1 MDGNERNTMDQ
12 NARKRTVRREGNAA
26 GSARANE
33 GLGRRPS
40 GNGAS
45 ASAGRPSGKSS
56 SASVRRTSES
66 GDPTRRTTPGGTVTP
81 MRRESGSVRK
91 PSEQAGRA
99 QGSLRKEH
107 SETGRTRDAAGAPT
121 DPSLRRA
128 SAKAGTPTDPS
139 ARRAAGKTGTSTDP
153 SARRAAGKT
162 GTPTDPSARRTAG
175 KAGTPTDPSARR
187 TDGKAGTP
195 TDPSARRTA
204 GKAGTPADPS
214 LRRAAGKAQG
224 NPAEQKPV
232 RSADGIVRKQG
243 GHPNGKSKA
252 MSKKKKKQK
261 RAAFNF
267 ASGGVLIIAACV
279 FIFSLYQLITMLIPY
294 YSGGEE
300 YDKIKN
306 IAITADEEGK
316 GFTVDFDAL
325 LKENE
330 DTVAWIRFDEPAVI
344 NYPVVKSADNNEYLT
359 KTFTAND
366 NKLGAIFVDMRNS
379 NDFSDKNTFIYG
391 HHLNVGGEMFSELLK
406 YENESF
412 CKKHP
417 NFYIYTPDGKV
428 RTYKVFSA
436 GVVKDTADNYKL
448 DYATD
453 ADYEAYL
460 KLCEESSNYK
470 VEDVELT
477 AQSQIVS
484 LSTCTN
490 VRDDERFLVQGVLTA
505 VD

>member
-1 MDGNERNTMDQ
+1 MDRNERNTMDQ
-12 NARKRTVRREGNAA
+12 NARKRTVRREGDAA
-26 GSARANE
+26 GSARANA
-33 GLGRRPS
+33 GQGRRPS
-40 GNGAS
+40 GNGAP

-107 SETGRTRDAAGAPT
+107 SETGRPREA
-121 DPSLRRA
+121 
-128 SAKAGTPTDPS
+128 AGTPTDPS
-139 ARRAAGKTGTSTDP
+139 ARRVAGK
-153 SARRAAGKT
+153 AGA
-162 GTPTDPSARRTAG
+162 PTDPSARRTAG
-175 KAGTPTDPSARR
+175 KAGTPTDPSSRR
-187 TDGKAGTP
+187 TPTDPSSRRTP
-195 TDPSARRTA
+195 TDPSARRAA
-204 GKAGTPADPS
+204 GKAGAPADPS
-214 LRRAAGKAQG
+214 SRRTAGKAQG

-453 ADYEAYL
+453 ADYEEYL